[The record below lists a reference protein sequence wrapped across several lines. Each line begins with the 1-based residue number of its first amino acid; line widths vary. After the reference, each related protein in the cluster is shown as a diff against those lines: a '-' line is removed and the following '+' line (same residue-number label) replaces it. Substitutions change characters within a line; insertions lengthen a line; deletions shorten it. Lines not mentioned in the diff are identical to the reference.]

1 FTSFPTRRSSDL
13 LSDCQKGIGNLSTV
27 IFRFVI
33 SFTGYQR
40 SNWILLDSFVRQ
52 LLSFRFLSFW
62 WGSCRFAFIR
72 TGTCA
77 NWMDKRR
84 VILSRLWCYTS
95 STWSSIYICSLFRS
109 RYERLA
115 GWFSRNTRSFLTC
128 FPSYSW
134 CITILGCFT

>member
-52 LLSFRFLSFW
+52 LLSFRFFSFW

-72 TGTCA
+72 TGTCTK
-77 NWMDKRR
+77 WMDKRR
-84 VILSRLWCYTS
+84 VLLSRLWCYTS
-95 STWSSIYICSLFRS
+95 STRSLIYICSLFRNC
-109 RYERLA
+109 YERLA
-115 GWFSRNTRSFLTC
+115 RWFSSDSCRFPTC
-128 FPSYSW
+128 FPSYSR
-134 CITILGCFT
+134 CITIL